1 MPNWTSNSVTIEGDA
16 ADLQQIADANFH
28 FQQLHPCP
36 FIDGEE
42 CNEGWYDWCC
52 KHWGTKWS
60 ANEVD
65 LSYEE
70 GDSTLLVSFQTPWN
84 SPDAILTFLT
94 KIYPSLKIENEW
106 QDENNEEI
114 GICIYSN
121 GECDCAKIEPSL
133 YTLDALKEFS
143 EEYTW
148 FDYEKYCDEQ
158 CDQDEDMQPNEKEV
172 KLEEV
177 VLKMIHSTY
186 DEMIA

>member
-1 MPNWTSNSVTIEGDA
+1 
-16 ADLQQIADANFH
+16 
-28 FQQLHPCP
+28 LHPCP

-42 CNEGWYDWCC
+42 CHEGWYDWCC

-70 GDSTLLVSFQTPWN
+70 GDSTLSVSFQTPWS
-84 SPDAILTFLT
+84 SPDTFLTYLT

-114 GICIYSN
+114 GICTYSN
-121 GECDCAKIEPSL
+121 GEFNSTTIVPRE
-133 YTLDALKEFS
+133 YTLDALKAFS
-143 EEYTW
+143 ETHTW
-148 FDYEKYCDEQ
+148 FDYDKYCYEQ
-158 CDQDEDMQPNEKEV
+158 CDEDEDMQQNEEEV

-177 VLKMIHSTY
+177 VIKYISATY
-186 DEMIA
+186 EEMIA